1 MLQRFNIES
10 KIQTIL
16 RKQGLTTENLTKN
29 SPIIKDVPLSLRHGT
44 PFIMGQSAAAFSDM
58 SSHIPDI
65 SLMIIL
71 PNPYF
76 TAAISARNPQTFYQ
90 AYSQNH

>member
-16 RKQGLTTENLTKN
+16 RKQGLMAENPAKN
-29 SPIIKDVPLSLRHGT
+29 SPIIKGVLLSLRHDT
-44 PFIMGQSAAAFSDM
+44 PFIMRQSATAFPDL
-58 SSHIPDI
+58 SSNISDI
-65 SLMIIL
+65 SLVIIL
-71 PNPYF
+71 HNLYF

-90 AYSQNH
+90 AYFPNH